1 MTLVFTHFKAH
12 VLEAA
17 RAPGYAVITLL
28 FPAMLYLFFGVPN
41 GDDRMEANFFMA
53 SYCAFAVL
61 GIAFFQFGVGLAQD
75 RESPWEV
82 FLRTLPVSAT
92 ERFAGRILTALLFG
106 FAAMVVVVVL
116 AHLLTPAGLGAGAWL
131 RLAFALL
138 AGSVPIA
145 LLGIALGYWASPKA
159 ALPVANVLYLGLAY
173 AGGLWMRPRALPGFV
188 AELSPYLPTR
198 HYAEIAWAAV
208 LGEPWRAANWI
219 SLAAFAAAFGGLA
232 VMGYRRDEGRRYR

>member
-106 FAAMVVVVVL
+106 FAAMVVVAVVISVWL
-116 AHLLTPAGLGAGAWL
+116 PEAIFARVLFAWNALGATFGPLVLFTVFRWRYAPAAAPVAMVVGFVGTVVFYVL
-131 RLAFALL
+131 PDTPGDFAERFLPFVLAFALL
-138 AGSVPIA
+138 
-145 LLGIALGYWASPKA
+145 LASRFRSKA
-159 ALPVANVLYLGLAY
+159 
-173 AGGLWMRPRALPGFV
+173 
-188 AELSPYLPTR
+188 
-198 HYAEIAWAAV
+198 
-208 LGEPWRAANWI
+208 
-219 SLAAFAAAFGGLA
+219 
-232 VMGYRRDEGRRYR
+232 